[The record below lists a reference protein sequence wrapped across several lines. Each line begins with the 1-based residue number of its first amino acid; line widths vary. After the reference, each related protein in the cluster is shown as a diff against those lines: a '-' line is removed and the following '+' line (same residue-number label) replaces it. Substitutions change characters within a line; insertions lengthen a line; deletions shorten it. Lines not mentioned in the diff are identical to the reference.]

1 MNSDFKNMFKKI
13 VLYDFFISLIF
24 TAVIYFTAKS
34 YALFFLLGLIIA
46 LTNFYVNGITLEYSL
61 DNKNTKNRAIIV
73 VGFFIRVFLVSVIGF
88 IIGRHNMFNII
99 AYIFGYSSQF
109 ISLVYYGISN
119 KNIEG
124 RWINGKNIPV
134 ILY

>member
-1 MNSDFKNMFKKI
+1 MNSDFKNMLKKI
-13 VLYDFFISLIF
+13 ILYDFFISLIF

-46 LTNFYVNGITLEYSL
+46 LTNFYINGITIEYSL
-61 DNKNTKNRAIIV
+61 DNENTKNKGIIV
-73 VGFFIRVFLVSVIGF
+73 IGFFIRVFMVSVIGF

-109 ISLVYYGISN
+109 ISLVYYGINN

-124 RWINGKNIPV
+124 K
-134 ILY
+134 

>member
-1 MNSDFKNMFKKI
+1 MILRYMFKKI
-13 VLYDFFISLIF
+13 ALYDFFISLIF

-46 LTNFYVNGITLEYSL
+46 LINFYVNGITVEYSL
-61 DNKNTKNRAIIV
+61 NSKNTKNTGIIV
-73 VGFFIRVFLVSVIGF
+73 VGSFIRVLLVSVIGF
-88 IIGRHNMFNII
+88 MIGRHNMFNII

-109 ISLVYYGISN
+109 ISLVYYGINN

-124 RWINGKNIPV
+124 K
-134 ILY
+134 

>member
-1 MNSDFKNMFKKI
+1 MDSDFKIMFKKI
-13 VLYDFFISLIF
+13 LTYDFFISLIF

-46 LTNFYVNGITLEYSL
+46 LMNFYINGIIIEYSL
-61 DNKNTKNRAIIV
+61 SRNTKNTGMIV
-73 VGFFIRVFLVSVIGF
+73 LGFFIRVFFVSIIGF

-109 ISLVYYGISN
+109 ISLIYYGINN
-119 KNIEG
+119 KGVEG
-124 RWINGKNIPV
+124 K
-134 ILY
+134 

>member
-1 MNSDFKNMFKKI
+1 MVRRNKVNSDFKNMFKKI
-13 VLYDFFISLIF
+13 ALYDCLIALVF
-24 TAVIYFTAKS
+24 TAVIYFITKS

-46 LTNFYVNGITLEYSL
+46 LTSFYVNGITVEYSL
-61 DNKNTKNRAIIV
+61 GNKNVKNRSIIIV
-73 VGFFIRVFLVSVIGF
+73 VFFLRILLVSVVGF

-124 RWINGKNIPV
+124 K
-134 ILY
+134 

>member
-1 MNSDFKNMFKKI
+1 MGSDFKIMFKKI
-13 VLYDFFISLIF
+13 LMYDFIVSLVF

-46 LTNFYVNGITLEYSL
+46 LMNFYVNGITVEYSF
-61 DNKNTKNRAIIV
+61 NKNTKNTGIMV
-73 VGFFIRVFLVSVIGF
+73 FGFFIRVFFVSIIGF

-109 ISLVYYGISN
+109 ISLIYYGINN
-119 KNIEG
+119 KGIEG
-124 RWINGKNIPV
+124 K
-134 ILY
+134 

>member
-1 MNSDFKNMFKKI
+1 MLLYGEEKEKVNSDFKNMFKKI
-13 VLYDFFISLIF
+13 ALYDFFISLIF
-24 TAVIYFTAKS
+24 TAVIYFIAKS

-46 LTNFYVNGITLEYSL
+46 LMNFYVNGITVEYSL
-61 DNKNTKNRAIIV
+61 NNKNTKNTGIIV
-73 VGFFIRVFLVSVIGF
+73 VGFFIRVLLVSVIGF

-109 ISLVYYGISN
+109 ISLVYYGINN

-124 RWINGKNIPV
+124 K
-134 ILY
+134 